1 MAKKQLWNDDY
12 WLLLMQLYL
21 SKPVGVKPMYSREMI
36 ALSLELHIPPQQL
49 YQRQCDIA
57 NLETP
62 RIERI
67 WLEYSKSPQRLSR
80 AVRLLREMKG
90 FNSAGDFYEGV
101 AVEETFERDFRPL
114 AEDDRLMPFMLV
126 MILDLYFRLTPITMV
141 PETPEVQELAK
152 LLKLKPREVAEVME
166 VLQHCDPYLNR
177 KDTFINVLFAPCK
190 EIWRRFGNSDTE
202 ELASYAEQLKA
213 YFMS

>member
-1 MAKKQLWNDDY
+1 MAKNQLWNDDY

-21 SKPVGVKPMYSREMI
+21 RKPVGVKPMFSREMVK
-36 ALSLELHIPPQQL
+36 LSLELHITPQQL
-49 YQRQCDIA
+49 YQRQNGIA

-67 WLEYSKSPQRLSR
+67 WKEYSQNPQRLTR

-90 FNSAGDFYEGV
+90 FNSAGDFFEGV

-114 AEDDRLMPFMLV
+114 TEDSRLMPFMLV

-141 PETPEVQELAK
+141 AETPEVQELAR
-152 LLKLKPREVAEVME
+152 LMHVPARLIVE
-166 VLQHCDPYLNR
+166 VLQNYQYSDPYLRRQEKPASVLLQSCQQIWERYANM
-177 KDTFINVLFAPCK
+177 DTAQ
-190 EIWRRFGNSDTE
+190 
-202 ELASYAEQLKA
+202 LADYAEQLSQ
-213 YFMS
+213 YFK

>member
-1 MAKKQLWNDDY
+1 MAKNQLWNDDY

-21 SKPVGVKPMYSREMI
+21 SKPAGVKPLYSRELVS
-36 ALSLELHIPPQQL
+36 LSLELHIPPQQL
-49 YQRQCDIA
+49 YQRQKDIA

-67 WLEYSKSPQRLSR
+67 WKEYSQNPQRLSR

-114 AEDDRLMPFMLV
+114 AEDGRLMPFMLV

-141 PETPEVQELAK
+141 TETPEVQELSRLMKVPAK
-152 LLKLKPREVAEVME
+152 LIVE
-166 VLQHCDPYLNR
+166 VLQNYQYLDPYLRRQGQPQSVLYPACRQTWERYGNM
-177 KDTFINVLFAPCK
+177 DT
-190 EIWRRFGNSDTE
+190 TQ
-202 ELASYAEQLKA
+202 LADYAEQLRE
-213 YFMS
+213 YFSS